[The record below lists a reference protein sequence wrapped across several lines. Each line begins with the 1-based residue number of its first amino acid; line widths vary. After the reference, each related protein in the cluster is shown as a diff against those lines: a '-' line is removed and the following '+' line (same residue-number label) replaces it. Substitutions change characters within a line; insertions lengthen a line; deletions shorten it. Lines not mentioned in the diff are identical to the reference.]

1 MSPAD
6 APLWSALPVPALL
19 LDASDHTLQIN
30 PAAEGFFNASA
41 RSVIGRNL
49 WDLLHMDAPPIA
61 ALARARADGA
71 PLFVGAVAISA
82 GGRAPIE
89 CGLQIAPMPNSGYD
103 IESEA
108 GQGVMLMLISPRE
121 MLGEMVGGMAG
132 GMAQDATSRTTARSV
147 IGMADMLA
155 HEIKNPL
162 AGITGAAQ
170 LLSMSLSDEDRELTD
185 LIVSESR
192 RIVALLGQVESFGNL
207 APPQRRRVNVHDVL
221 VRARRS
227 ALLGF
232 AADMKIIESYD
243 PSLPDAWADPDMLL
257 QVLQNLLKNA
267 AEVAAP
273 EGGTIT
279 LRSYFRQGVHLRG
292 GTGAALPLQIEVI
305 DDGPGVP
312 PDLANSL
319 FEPFVSGREN
329 GTGLGLALAARIMVA
344 HDGWIAATSR
354 PGRTVFRLSLPLA
367 AGQGEV
373 N

>member
-1 MSPAD
+1 MMAGPPDD
-6 APLWSALPVPALL
+6 AALWGALPVPALL
-19 LDASDHTLQIN
+19 LDASDCVMQIN
-30 PAAEGFFNASA
+30 PAAETFLKASA
-41 RSVIGRNL
+41 RSVAGRA
-49 WDLLHMDAPPIA
+49 WQDLMHLDSPLDA
-61 ALARARADGA
+61 ALSRARTDAA
-71 PLFVGAVAISA
+71 PLFVGEVGVAA
-82 GGRAPIE
+82 AGRAPVQ
-89 CGLQIAPMPNSGYD
+89 CSLQCAPMGTDGSL
-103 IESEA
+103 
-108 GQGVMLMLISPRE
+108 LMLVSPRE
-121 MLGEMVGGMAG
+121 MSGGMV
-132 GMAQDATSRTTARSV
+132 QDRPSRSAARSV

-170 LLSMSLSDEDRELTD
+170 LLSMNLSADDRELTD

-207 APPQRRRVNVHDVL
+207 APPRRLAINVHDVL

-227 ALLGF
+227 AQLGF
-232 AADMKIIESYD
+232 AVDMNIAEEYD

-267 AEVAAP
+267 AEVASS

-279 LRSYFRQGVHLRG
+279 LRSYFEQGVHLRG
-292 GTGAALPLQIEVI
+292 GTGAPLPLQIEVV

-312 PDLANSL
+312 PALTGSL

-329 GTGLGLALAARIMVA
+329 GTGLGLALAARIMAA
-344 HDGWIAATSR
+344 HDGWITVTSR

-367 AGQGEV
+367 THEGRAG
-373 N
+373 